1 MIQELKEGLL
11 EEFNRS
17 GRGDLLGAKEDSKI

>member
-1 MIQELKEGLL
+1 MIQDLKEGLL

-17 GRGDLLGAKEDSKI
+17 RQGDQLGVKEPGKL